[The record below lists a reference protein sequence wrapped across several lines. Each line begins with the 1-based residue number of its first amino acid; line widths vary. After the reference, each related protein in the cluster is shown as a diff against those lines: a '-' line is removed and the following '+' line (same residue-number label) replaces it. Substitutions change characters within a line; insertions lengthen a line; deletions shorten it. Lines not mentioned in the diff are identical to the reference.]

1 MREFLQ
7 GNIVAVKSAI
17 ANGLDFFCGYPITP
31 STEALEYAAEHMDP
45 KHFINA
51 FSELET
57 INLMY
62 GFGSAGKRSMTGT
75 SGCGLSLMREGLS
88 YMVGA
93 KVPGVLYNVMRYGP
107 GLGGITPSNED
118 INIVWG
124 TGHGQSKVPVFT
136 PSTVQEIADC
146 MMYAF
151 DIADALRIPVLVMP
165 DATLGQMYEPV
176 EIHSST
182 FKIAKDWAIGQHK
195 RIDIS
200 SRKTTSKTVQ
210 SYKSYENEM
219 EEQTDFILDRE
230 KNMLS
235 TCKIFMGDSLTGGHA
250 ETVKVAYSDH
260 PGANYGK
267 FIVGIGTTGR
277 VIQEVA
283 KQLHVGSIVPILL
296 NPLDTF
302 KLKDVKEL
310 IVVEVGGTG
319 LFDIMKYH
327 FPDAKIKSIV
337 FSHTIPDVE
346 EVIERMK

>member
-1 MREFLQ
+1 MKEFLQ
-7 GNIVAVKSAI
+7 GNIVAAKAAM
-17 ANGLDFFCGYPITP
+17 ANRLDFFAGYPITP
-31 STEALEYAAEHMDP
+31 STETLEYIAEFMDP
-45 KHFINA
+45 KKYINA

-57 INLMY
+57 INLLY
-62 GFGSAGKRSMTGT
+62 GFGAAGKRNMTAT

-93 KVPGVLYNVMRYGP
+93 KVPSVIYNVMRYGP

-118 INIVWG
+118 INLVWG
-124 TGHGQSKVPVFT
+124 VGHGQSKVPVFT

-146 MMYAF
+146 MMWAF
-151 DIADALRIPVLVMP
+151 DIADALRMPVLIMP

-176 EIHSST
+176 EIHSSE
-182 FKIAKDWAIGQHK
+182 FKISKDWAVGQHK

-250 ETVKVAYSDH
+250 ETVKITYSDYMG
-260 PGANYGK
+260 PNNGK

-283 KQLHVGSIVPILL
+283 KQLRVGSIVPILL
-296 NPLDTF
+296 NPFDTS

-319 LFDIMKYH
+319 LYDIMKYN
-327 FPDAKIKSIV
+327 FPNAKIRSIV
-337 FSHTIPDVE
+337 FSFAIPDVE
-346 EVIERMK
+346 EVMERI